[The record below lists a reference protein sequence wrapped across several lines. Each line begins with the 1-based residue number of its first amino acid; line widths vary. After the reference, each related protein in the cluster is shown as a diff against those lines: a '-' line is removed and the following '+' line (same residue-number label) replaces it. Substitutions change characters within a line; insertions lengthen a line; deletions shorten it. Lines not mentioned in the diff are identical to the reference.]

1 MRIAILV
8 GGLPPLYNGGTENA
22 TVNIAKY
29 AAKAGHEV
37 HVIAANSYSNRAV
50 TYSALQE
57 GFKIHCI
64 LTINPPYLHGLV
76 YIPPAVT
83 KIMSLKPDLI
93 HAQAMYMCPSA
104 LIANKILGIPYIFFE
119 RGGVNQ
125 KSIWRKPLYQLF
137 MRNAKRVIAQTDD
150 QRRTLLSLV
159 QRDIEVIP
167 NGIELERFGKVG
179 KIQARHLLGL
189 PPNKKVILSVGRCRV
204 EKNLKN
210 FVKCAA
216 LRGQEVNQ
224 YILVGDGPELEELK
238 RMATPNVLFTG
249 SVKNEDIPKY
259 MSAADIL
266 VNTSHFE
273 GFPNVFLEGMATGLP
288 IIAPRVSGI
297 PEIIE
302 EGVNGILTK
311 PDDYTSTYEAIEYL
325 LRSYEVTDSMSR
337 MNKLKA
343 KRYTWENVV
352 RRLYG

>member
-1 MRIAILV
+1 MKIVILV
-8 GGLPPLYNGGTENA
+8 GGLPPIYNGGTEIA
-22 TVNIAKY
+22 TSKIAKY
-29 AAKAGHEV
+29 AAKAGHDV
-37 HVIAANSYSNRAV
+37 HVIAANGSHSGAKLY
-50 TYSALQE
+50 TALQE
-57 GFKIHCI
+57 GFKIYHI
-64 LTINPPYLHGLV
+64 ATIKPHYLHGIV

-83 KIMSLKPDLI
+83 KIITLKPDLI
-93 HAQAMYMCPSA
+93 HAQALYMCPSA
-104 LIANKILGIPYIFFE
+104 FIANKILGTPYIFFE

-125 KSIWRKPLYQLF
+125 EFIFRKPLYRLF
-137 MRNAKRVIAQTDD
+137 MRNAKRVIAQTVD
-150 QRRTLLSLV
+150 QKHTLLSLV

-167 NGIELERFGKVG
+167 NGIELERFGIVG

-189 PPNKKVILSVGRCRV
+189 PPNKKVVLSVGRCRV

-238 RMATPNVLFTG
+238 RMASPNVLFTG

-273 GFPNVFLEGMATGLP
+273 GFPNVFLEAMATGLP
-288 IIAPRVSGI
+288 IVAPRVSGI

-302 EGVNGILTK
+302 DGVNGILTK
-311 PDDYTSTYEAIEYL
+311 PDDYHSTYEAIEYL
-325 LRSYEVTDSMSR
+325 LRSYEVCESMSR

-343 KRYTWENVV
+343 KMYTWESVV
-352 RRLYG
+352 KRLYG